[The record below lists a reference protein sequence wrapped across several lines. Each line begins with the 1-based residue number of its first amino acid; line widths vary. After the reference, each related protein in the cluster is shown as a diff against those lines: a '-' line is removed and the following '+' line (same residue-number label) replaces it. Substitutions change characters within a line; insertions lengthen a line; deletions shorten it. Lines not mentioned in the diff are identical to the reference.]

1 MPPTDAVRRK
11 ALSIL
16 REGRCTVLVA
26 RSDDRLQV
34 HTAVVR
40 VQGNRGVYV
49 VDLKAGEWTC
59 TCDRNM
65 AGVRCGHIHA
75 AQLITG
81 HAGME
86 AAA

>member
-1 MPPTDAVRRK
+1 MPATDAIRRK

-16 REGRCTVLVA
+16 REGRCTVLIA
-26 RSDDRLQV
+26 RSDDALRV

-49 VDLKAGEWTC
+49 VDLKNGGWTC
-59 TCDRNM
+59 TCDRSM
-65 AGVRCGHIHA
+65 AGVRCGHIVA

-81 HAGME
+81 HGANG

>member
-1 MPPTDAVRRK
+1 MPASDATRRK
-11 ALSIL
+11 ALTIL

-26 RSDDRLQV
+26 RSDEQLQV
-34 HTAVVR
+34 TAAVVR

-49 VDLKAGEWTC
+49 VDLRAGAWTC
-59 TCDRNM
+59 TCDRSF
-65 AGVRCGHIHA
+65 AGVRCGHIVA

-81 HAGME
+81 HAANG

>member
-1 MPPTDAVRRK
+1 MPPTDATRRK

-26 RSDDRLQV
+26 RSDERLRV

-49 VDLKAGEWTC
+49 VDLKDGGWTC
-59 TCDRNM
+59 TCDRGM
-65 AGVRCGHIHA
+65 AGVRCGHIAA

-81 HAGME
+81 HGADGI
-86 AAA
+86 AA